1 MYINFLKLKINRL
14 FESRKILKLKYYIH
28 KFFREKDIGDLGF
41 NFNDKPNRS
50 EIIQNIIDYKKYRSF
65 LEIGSFSNELFNK
78 VKINNKVGVDP
89 VSGGSVRM
97 TSDEFFKKNK
107 EFFDLVFIDGL
118 HHYDQV
124 KKDINNSLN
133 ILTNGGVILL
143 HDCLPSNVFDQ
154 AVPRCTYKWNGDV
167 WKAIVEA
174 RCRADIDTYTCYADN
189 GIGIILKRSNR
200 NILNLNTTNLN
211 KLKFKDYYNNYQSYM
226 NIINHESLLKLLD

>member
-1 MYINFLKLKINRL
+1 MNINFVKLKINRF

-28 KFFREKDIGDLGF
+28 KIFKEKDIGDLGF

-50 EIIQNIIDYKKYRSF
+50 EIIQSIIDFKKYRSF

-78 VKINNKVGVDP
+78 VNIDNKVGVDP
-89 VSGGSVRM
+89 VSGGTIRM

-107 EFFDLVFIDGL
+107 EFFDLIFIDGL

-124 KKDINNSLN
+124 KKDINNSLS
-133 ILTNGGVILL
+133 ILNKGGVVLL

-174 RCRADIDTYTCYADN
+174 RCREDIDTYTCYADN
-189 GIGIILKRSNR
+189 GIGIILKRLKK
-200 NILNLNTTNLN
+200 NILSLSTTNFN
-211 KLKFKDYYNNYQSYM
+211 KLKFKDYYNNHQSYM
-226 NIINHESLLKLLD
+226 NIINHDSLLQLLD

>member
-1 MYINFLKLKINRL
+1 MKNFLKFKINRF

-28 KFFREKDIGDLGF
+28 KIFKEKDIGDLGF
-41 NFNDKPNRS
+41 NFDDKPNRS
-50 EIIQNIIDYKKYRSF
+50 QIIQTIIDYKKYKSF
-65 LEIGSFSNELFNK
+65 LEIGSFSNELFDK
-78 VKINNKVGVDP
+78 VKIDNKVGVDP

-118 HHYDQV
+118 HHYEQV
-124 KKDINNSLN
+124 KKDINNSLSF
-133 ILTNGGVILL
+133 LKKDGVILL

-174 RCRADIDTYTCYADN
+174 RCRLDIDTYTCYADY
-189 GIGIILKRSNR
+189 GIGIILKRANR
-200 NILNLNTTNLN
+200 NILSLENKNFN
-211 KLKFKDYYNNYQSYM
+211 KLKFKDYFNNYRSYM
-226 NIINHESLLKLLD
+226 NIVSHESLLKLLD